1 MNPAATTEPA
11 GTENDGQQYLSF
23 IMADEEY
30 GVDILSVQEIRGWEP
45 TTAVPNA
52 PSHVRGVIN
61 LRGTIVPIIDL
72 RQKFNIAT
80 LEYGPTTVV
89 IVVKVS
95 LEGGQKIIG
104 IVVDAVSDVFSINQT
119 EIRSA
124 PDFGQDADLKFIRG
138 LTNVGD
144 KMVILLDINL
154 LLGTEVLPDASKL
167 TQLTEQLE
175 LSQPQAATA

>member
-1 MNPAATTEPA
+1 M
-11 GTENDGQQYLSF
+11 
-23 IMADEEY
+23 
-30 GVDILSVQEIRGWEP
+30 
-45 TTAVPNA
+45 
-52 PSHVRGVIN
+52 
-61 LRGTIVPIIDL
+61 
-72 RQKFNIAT
+72 
-80 LEYGPTTVV
+80 V